1 MVNYQHHLAPDLA
14 EIEKMADEHARLRQA
29 HDDGDEAR
37 LAELAARIIDALSSE
52 GFDFSLRDE
61 ALVNDG
67 TTTYVYENGA
77 AYPKL
82 YDFLSEI
89 LHMPVPIVVNEAK
102 FGPGEIIVGAG
113 EKEQADAELRSAVK
127 ELQKLIH
134 GKKTKA
140 TQ

>member
-1 MVNYQHHLAPDLA
+1 MDHLAPNLA

-29 HDDGDEAR
+29 HGGSDAR
-37 LAELAARIIDALSSE
+37 LAETAARIIDVLSSE
-52 GFDFSLRDE
+52 GFDFPLRDE
-61 ALVNDG
+61 VLVSDG
-67 TTTYVYENGA
+67 TTTYIYENGA

-89 LHMPVPIVVNEAK
+89 LHAPVPIVVNEVK
-102 FGPGEIIVGAG
+102 FGPGEIIVGVG
-113 EKEQADAELRSAVK
+113 EKEKADAELQSAVK

-134 GKKTKA
+134 GKKSKA

>member
-1 MVNYQHHLAPDLA
+1 LAPSLA
-14 EIEKMADEHARLRQA
+14 EIEKMADEHARLKQA
-29 HDDGDEAR
+29 HGGNDAR
-37 LAELAARIIDALSSE
+37 LAEIAARIIDSLSSE
-52 GFDFSLRDE
+52 GFAFPLRDE
-61 ALVNDG
+61 VLVSEG
-67 TTTYVYENGA
+67 TTTYVYEDGG

-89 LHMPVPIVVNEAK
+89 LHTPIPIVINEAK

-113 EKEQADAELRSAVK
+113 EKERADVELHSAVK
-127 ELQKLIH
+127 EMQKLIH

>member
-1 MVNYQHHLAPDLA
+1 
-14 EIEKMADEHARLRQA
+14 MAGEHAELKQA
-29 HDDGDEAR
+29 HEGGDDAR
-37 LAELAARIIDALSSE
+37 LADIATKIIDSLSAP
-52 GFDFSLRDE
+52 DFTFPIRDE
-61 ALVNDG
+61 VLVNDG

-89 LHMPVPIVVNEAK
+89 LHSPVPIVINEAK
-102 FGPGEIIVGAG
+102 FGPGEIIIGAG
-113 EKEQADAELRSAVK
+113 EKYRADVELQSAVK
-127 ELQKLIH
+127 ELQKLVH

>member
-1 MVNYQHHLAPDLA
+1 MVTYHRLAPSLA
-14 EIEKMADEHARLRQA
+14 EIEKMADEHARLKQA
-29 HDDGDEAR
+29 HGGNDAR
-37 LAELAARIIDALSSE
+37 LAEIAAGIIDSLSSE
-52 GFDFSLRDE
+52 GFAFPLRDE
-61 ALVNDG
+61 ALVSDG

-89 LHMPVPIVVNEAK
+89 LHTPIPIVINEAK

-113 EKEQADAELRSAVK
+113 EKERADVELHSAVK

>member
-14 EIEKMADEHARLRQA
+14 EIEKMAGEHAKLRQA
-29 HDDGDEAR
+29 HDGDDAR

-61 ALVNDG
+61 ALVSDG

-77 AYPKL
+77 AYPQL

-89 LHMPVPIVVNEAK
+89 LHAPVPIVINEAK

-113 EKEQADAELRSAVK
+113 EKGKADAELQSAVK
-127 ELQKLIH
+127 ELQKLVH

>member
-1 MVNYQHHLAPDLA
+1 MDHLASNLA
-14 EIEKMADEHARLRQA
+14 EIEKMADEHARLRQT
-29 HDDGDEAR
+29 HGGNDAR
-37 LAELAARIIDALSSE
+37 LAETAAKIIDVLSSE
-52 GFDFSLRDE
+52 GFDFPLRDE
-61 ALVNDG
+61 ALVSDG

-89 LHMPVPIVVNEAK
+89 LHAPVPIVVNEAK
-102 FGPGEIIVGAG
+102 FGPGEIIVGVG
-113 EKEQADAELRSAVK
+113 EKDRADAELQSAVK

-134 GKKTKA
+134 GKKSKA